1 VDKGDFIYR
10 MDAMD
15 TAGKKEGAELTVED
29 RAVLTEYLARHEK
42 RARRWRYNRY
52 VTLCSICLLYLIGFR
67 GFLPA
72 YNDAMTPLDETAYI
86 QKLRRGPIPTDDATA
101 RLWLAGYATKIAV
114 IDALER
120 NSQSLS
126 LLSGIV
132 GAIMIT
138 TALISTVL
146 LVNRWNDGER
156 DIVLVKFIRGYVQKQ
171 TE

>member
-1 VDKGDFIYR
+1 
-10 MDAMD
+10 MD
-15 TAGKKEGAELTVED
+15 TADKKEGAELTVED

-42 RARRWRYNRY
+42 SARRWRYTRY
-52 VTLCSICLLYLIGFR
+52 VTLCFVCLLYLIGFQ

-72 YNDAMTPLDETAYI
+72 YNDAMTPLDEAAYI
-86 QKLRRGPIPTDDATA
+86 QKLSRGPVPTDEVTA
-101 RLWLAGYATKIAV
+101 RHWLAGYATKIAV

-120 NSQSLS
+120 NTQSLS
-126 LLSGIV
+126 LLLAIG

-156 DIVLVKFIRGYVQKQ
+156 IIVMVRFIRGYVQKQ
-171 TE
+171 SE